1 MEELTRGNM
10 VCKFGSLKN
19 LFSVLARKLQLG
31 NWTSVYI
38 MFPKMHAI
46 AQAHTGIH
54 ASKFTGVIYCTCKII
69 AFSLLFYYI
78 SCREE
83 FFIEHYIHEI
93 YNAINYKIL

>member
-1 MEELTRGNM
+1 MGALTRGNM

-19 LFSVLARKLQLG
+19 PFRVLARKLQLG

-46 AQAHTGIH
+46 TQAHTGIH
-54 ASKFTGVIYCTCKII
+54 ASKFTGVIYRTCKII
-69 AFSLLFYYI
+69 AFSLLFYYCI
-78 SCREE
+78 SCREG

-93 YNAINYKIL
+93 